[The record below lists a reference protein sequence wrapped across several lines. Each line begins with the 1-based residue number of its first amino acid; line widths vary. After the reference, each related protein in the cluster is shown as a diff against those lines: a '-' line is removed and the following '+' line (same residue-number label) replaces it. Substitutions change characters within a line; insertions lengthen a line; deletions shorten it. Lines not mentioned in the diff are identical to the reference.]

1 MASLNRCDLIGNIG
15 KDPELR
21 HMPDGRAAC
30 TLSLAT
36 TEKWTSSNGARK
48 ERTEWHRVVCY
59 DKLAE
64 LASECLQSG
73 SEVFFSG
80 SLRTRSYDDKEGI
93 TRHSTE
99 IVAQRMILLNRSRRP
114 APTFANTHPYDH
126 PDSAPAETA
135 EASPASRVQ
144 R

>member
-36 TEKWTSSNGARK
+36 TEKWTTNNGLRK

-80 SLRTRSYDDKEGI
+80 ALRTRSYDDKEGI
-93 TRHSTE
+93 TRYSTE
-99 IVAQRMILLNRSRRP
+99 IVAQRMIFLNRTRKIPHTAHDGEAGAHSVRNDTE
-114 APTFANTHPYDH
+114 AANTM
-126 PDSAPAETA
+126 
-135 EASPASRVQ
+135 Q
-144 R
+144 RQY